1 MQQSKQLRII
11 GFITLIVV
19 IVIVGTIILQTKG
32 IMLEAETSSGNRLEK
47 TKVTIITSDIVADQ
61 SWGSLAYKGQLKIE
75 EQYPVDVKLYSEIE
89 TDKLMSET
97 ITAAINEGSK
107 LIIGHGREFS
117 DVFTATALSHPDVQ
131 FVTIHGS
138 SKYPNQT
145 VYTFDQGE
153 IEYFAALAAALKTKT
168 NKVGVLYPFEP
179 KENIS
184 EFQRGLAY
192 YSPNSKSY
200 YKAVGSR
207 DDGVKATQLMK
218 ELIAEGVDV
227 IYSKGNSYNRDV
239 IDLAKKENV
248 YVIGY
253 LDDQSYMGKE
263 QVLTSVMNDV
273 SQAYVA
279 VMEDYFSGSGMPS
292 GKVILNE
299 SHGVYSLAP
308 FGPMF
313 SAQDIKYIE
322 AEMKRYSS
330 GELTFP

>member
-19 IVIVGTIILQTKG
+19 IALVGTIVLKTKG
-32 IMLEAETSSGNRLEK
+32 IMLEAETSSSRTIEK
-47 TKVTIITSDIVADQ
+47 TKVTILTSDVVADQ

-75 EQYPVDVKLYSEIE
+75 EQFPVNVTLYSEVNTE
-89 TDKLMSET
+89 KLMFQT
-97 ITAAINEGSK
+97 IKKAIQDGSK

-117 DVFTATALSHPDVQ
+117 EVFATSALTNPDVR
-131 FVTIHGS
+131 FVTIHGTA
-138 SKYPNQT
+138 KYPNQT

-153 IEYFAALAAALKTKT
+153 IEYFAGLAAALKTKT
-168 NKVGVLYPFEP
+168 NRVGVINPTKSGDEYPEFET
-179 KENIS
+179 
-184 EFQRGLAY
+184 GLAY
-192 YSPNSKSY
+192 YKPEVSIYTKV
-200 YKAVGSR
+200 VGSR
-207 DDGVKATQLMK
+207 DDGKKAVELMK
-218 ELIAEGVDV
+218 ELLAEGVDV

-263 QVLTSVMNDV
+263 HVLTSVMNDV
-273 SQAYVA
+273 SQTYVA
-279 VMEDYFSGSGMPS
+279 IMNDFFSEKGMNS

-313 SAQDIKYIE
+313 TEKEIQFIKK
-322 AEMKRYSS
+322 EMKKYDRR
-330 GELTFP
+330 ELMFP